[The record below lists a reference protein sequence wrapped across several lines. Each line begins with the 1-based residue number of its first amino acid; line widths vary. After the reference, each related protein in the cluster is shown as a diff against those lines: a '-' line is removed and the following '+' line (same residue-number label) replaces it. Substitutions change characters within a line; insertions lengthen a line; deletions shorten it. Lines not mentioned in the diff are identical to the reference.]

1 MEYTVEYV
9 PTMPDMRDAVS
20 SESNNRSFR
29 RAKKPLK
36 KIWKKEE
43 PVERKSDGHNIDILV

>member
-9 PTMPDMRDAVS
+9 PTMPDLRDAVS
-20 SESNNRSFR
+20 NENKNRSFR

-36 KIWKKEE
+36 KIREKEE